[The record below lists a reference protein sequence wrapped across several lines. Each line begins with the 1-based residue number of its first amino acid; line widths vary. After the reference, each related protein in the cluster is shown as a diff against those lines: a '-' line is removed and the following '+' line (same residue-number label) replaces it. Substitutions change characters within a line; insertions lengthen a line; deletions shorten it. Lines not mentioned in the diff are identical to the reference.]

1 MASSRPVW
9 AGSSPSNET
18 SLRNRLLQTNRYSPD
33 GHGHFL
39 PKERL
44 RHCQRREESPS
55 IVSEL
60 IHSILV
66 WIPAQL
72 QRLLPGSDVACR
84 PAWPFHNQNTSRAPF
99 ADTRRPQLF

>member
-18 SLRNRLLQTNRYSPD
+18 SLRNRLLQTNRYSLD
-33 GHGHFL
+33 GDGHFL

-55 IVSEL
+55 IGSEL

-66 WIPAQL
+66 RIPAQL
-72 QRLLPGSDVACR
+72 QGLLPGSDVACL
-84 PAWPFHNQNTSRAPF
+84 PSWPFHNYNTTPPPF
-99 ADTRRPQLF
+99 PHKR